1 MPVYDTAPLSPFPA
15 HHRHFQTYA
24 IPIQGMGEVPV
35 DEGLEHQTQARG
47 DSYFCRM
54 FFPFL
59 LFEKMVLE
67 TGLVCRLDKYPP
79 DTQRNF
85 DILFIY

>member
-1 MPVYDTAPLSPFPA
+1 MNTYNLQEGVLSADWTAKTFLRGGLPVPVYDTAPLSPFPA

-47 DSYFCRM
+47 DSYFW
-54 FFPFL
+54 
-59 LFEKMVLE
+59 
-67 TGLVCRLDKYPP
+67 
-79 DTQRNF
+79 
-85 DILFIY
+85 